1 MEISFLNKGIYHY
14 IDAKAG
20 SVSELEASGRM
31 YQIHMLTEN
40 EMLYILHSEMLC
52 SNGEVWLTH
61 NTESCYC
68 LQNMLMQKSI
78 NGSVLRNLLEQ
89 ILAGIKEIEPYL
101 LDAADLILR
110 LDYMFWNPVL
120 KCVRMLCVPGYQMP
134 VCEQLRLL
142 LESIMPRFDHS
153 DYEGERMLYR
163 CHNLVSDEWQGLA
176 GLMEFLQTWQTGTD
190 ITKLDGN
197 GIPADI
203 SIKNC
208 LNDVRKDNQKKEQ
221 KKEQKE
227 QQTEED
233 DEDDEVNDT
242 VFTKRFFL
250 FVLAGGAAL
259 ALIIKYLFFDGTTGT
274 AIFGVGWLLAL
285 VVLAIMTVREKE
297 DDSDAAMQ
305 AYASADNQESPACIS
320 VKIPGETPEYV
331 QQSVAMQNHMCTKLV
346 PLTNGALE
354 PLRLSNAAEMV
365 TIGRDRKTDYRV
377 MTTQISR
384 MHAKLYKKAD
394 GLFLEDL
401 NSTNGTFVNA
411 KRIPALTEYKLNK
424 GDVVG
429 FANEEFF
436 VS

>member
-20 SVSELEASGRM
+20 MVSELEASGRM

-40 EMLYILHSEMLC
+40 EMTYILHSEMLC
-52 SNGEVWLTH
+52 TNGELWLTH

-68 LQNMLMQKSI
+68 LQNMLMQEGI
-78 NGSVLRNLLEQ
+78 NGSVLQNLIGQ

-110 LDYMFWNPVL
+110 LEYMFWNPVL
-120 KCVRMLCVPGYQMP
+120 KGVRMLCVPGYQMP

-142 LESIMPRFDHS
+142 LESIMPRFDHT
-153 DYEGERMLYR
+153 DYEGERMLYL
-163 CHNLVSDEWQGLA
+163 CHSLVSDEWQGLA
-176 GLMEFLQTWQTGTD
+176 GLIKFLKTQEIEPDRKRQYVNVLPGGKPVQDCQPNMEKT
-190 ITKLDGN
+190 
-197 GIPADI
+197 
-203 SIKNC
+203 
-208 LNDVRKDNQKKEQ
+208 EQ
-221 KKEQKE
+221 KVTQA
-227 QQTEED
+227 EED
-233 DEDDEVNDT
+233 DEVSDSILS
-242 VFTKRFFL
+242 KRFFL

-285 VVLAIMTVREKE
+285 IVLAIMTVREKE

-305 AYASADNQESPACIS
+305 DYASANNQEISACIS
-320 VKIPGETPEYV
+320 AEIPGEISGYEQQYV
-331 QQSVAMQNHMCTKLV
+331 FAKNSNMCTKLV

-354 PLRLSNAAEMV
+354 PLRLSNVTEMV

-384 MHAKLYKKAD
+384 MHAKLYKKED

-424 GDVVG
+424 GDVIG

>member
-20 SVSELEASGRM
+20 MVSELEAAGRM

-40 EMLYILHSEMLC
+40 EMTYILHSEMLC
-52 SNGEVWLTH
+52 TNGELWLTH

-68 LQNMLMQKSI
+68 LQNMLMQEGI

-101 LDAADLILR
+101 LDAEDLILR
-110 LDYMFWNPVL
+110 LEYMFWSPAL
-120 KCVRMLCVPGYQMP
+120 KRVRMLCVPGYHKP
-134 VCEQLRLL
+134 VCEQIRLL
-142 LESIMPRFDHS
+142 LESIMPRFDHT
-153 DYEGERMLYR
+153 DYEGERMLYM

-176 GLMEFLQTWQTGTD
+176 GLLKFLQTPEEGMN
-190 ITKLDGN
+190 ITKPEVN
-197 GIPADI
+197 ENPADNPLKKC
-203 SIKNC
+203 SY
-208 LNDVRKDNQKKEQ
+208 DMRKESR

-227 QQTEED
+227 PQTEED
-233 DEDDEVNDT
+233 DAVSDT
-242 VFTKRFFL
+242 IFSKRFLL
-250 FVLAGGAAL
+250 FVMAGGAAL

-285 VVLAIMTVREKE
+285 VVLAIMMVREKE

-305 AYASADNQESPACIS
+305 AYASANNH
-320 VKIPGETPEYV
+320 V
-331 QQSVAMQNHMCTKLV
+331 QQNTSMQNNMCTKLV

-354 PLRLSNAAEMV
+354 PLRLPNAAEMV

-377 MTTQISR
+377 QTTQISR
-384 MHAKLYKKAD
+384 MHAKLYKKAN

>member
-20 SVSELEASGRM
+20 MVSELEAAGRM

-40 EMLYILHSEMLC
+40 EMTYVLHSEMLC
-52 SNGEVWLTH
+52 TNGEVWLTH

-68 LQNMLMQKSI
+68 LQNMLMQEGI
-78 NGSVLRNLLEQ
+78 NGNVLRNLLEQ
-89 ILAGIKEIEPYL
+89 ILTGIKEIEPYL
-101 LDAADLILR
+101 LDAEDLILR
-110 LDYMFWNPVL
+110 LEYMFWNPVL
-120 KCVRMLCVPGYQMP
+120 KRVRMLCVPGYHKP

-142 LESIMPRFDHS
+142 LESIMPRFDHT
-153 DYEGERMLYR
+153 DYEGERMLYM

-176 GLMEFLQTWQTGTD
+176 GLIKFLQTPEEGMNTGQYQ
-190 ITKLDGN
+190 GN
-197 GIPADI
+197 MLPPGI
-203 SIKNC
+203 S
-208 LNDVRKDNQKKEQ
+208 VQKGKYEMQ
-221 KKEQKE
+221 IETRREEQKE
-227 QQTEED
+227 TQTED
-233 DEDDEVNDT
+233 DDAVSDT
-242 VFTKRFFL
+242 IFSKRFFL

-285 VVLAIMTVREKE
+285 IVLAIMTVREKE

-305 AYASADNQESPACIS
+305 AYASVNNQEQSVCTSVESPK
-320 VKIPGETPEYV
+320 KIPECERKYNAV
-331 QQSVAMQNHMCTKLV
+331 FSQNACTKLV

-377 MTTQISR
+377 QTTQISR